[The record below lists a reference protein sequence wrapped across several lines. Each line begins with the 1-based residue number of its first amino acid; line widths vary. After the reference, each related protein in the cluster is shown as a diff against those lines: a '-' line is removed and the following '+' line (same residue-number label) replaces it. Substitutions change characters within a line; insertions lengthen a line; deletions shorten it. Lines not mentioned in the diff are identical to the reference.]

1 LEKGKRT
8 YLMYLEDIRTSMSRI
23 AEYIEGLDFNSF
35 KKDYKTVDAI
45 IRNFEIIGEASKN
58 LPDFIKNQ
66 NPKIPWQEM
75 YYLRNKVS
83 HEYFGIDYEIIWDV
97 AKNYL
102 PVNIIEIE
110 KLLDDLSKYENQI
123 HHR

>member
-1 LEKGKRT
+1 MEKGKRT
-8 YLMYLEDIRTSMSRI
+8 YLMYLEDIRTSMNRI
-23 AEYIEGLDFNSF
+23 AEYIDGLDFNSF

-58 LPDFIKNQ
+58 LPDFIKNK
-66 NPKIPWQEM
+66 NPRIPWQEM

-102 PVNIIEIE
+102 PVNLIEIE
-110 KLLDDLSKYENQI
+110 KLLDDLSKNENQI
-123 HHR
+123 HHC